1 MIFFKTALTMVGL
14 TAGILLTGVSH
25 AADEAAATKYGFVDM
40 QKALQSVESGKKA
53 KVQLEKDFNAKKK
66 DLQNEETAIR
76 KMDEEFRKQSLVM
89 SDEARAKKGS
99 ELQERVMKFQQQTQK
114 AQSEI
119 QQKEQALTA
128 PLVVKLK
135 NIIAEQAKAK
145 GYAAIFEKNENVV
158 LYSND
163 KDDLTSAVV
172 ELFNKQNK

>member
-1 MIFFKTALTMVGL
+1 MFFKSALAIAGL
-14 TAGILLTGVSH
+14 TAGILLGGGAYS
-25 AADEAAATKYGFVDM
+25 ADEAAVKYGFVDM

-53 KVQLEKDFNAKKK
+53 KAQLEKDFNNKKK
-66 DLQNEETAIR
+66 ELQNEETAIR

-119 QQKEQALTA
+119 QQKEQELTA

-135 NIIAEQAKAK
+135 NIISEQAKSK

-158 LYSND
+158 LFSLE
-163 KDDLTSAVV
+163 KDDLTSALI
-172 ELFNKQNK
+172 EQFNKQNK

>member
-1 MIFFKTALTMVGL
+1 MFSKNAFIVAVVVSGVTA
-14 TAGILLTGVSH
+14 H
-25 AADEAAATKYGFVDM
+25 AADDSAVKYGFVDM

-53 KVQLEKDFNAKKK
+53 KGQLEKDFNNKKK
-66 DLQNEETAIR
+66 ELQNEETAIR

-114 AQSEI
+114 AQAEI
-119 QQKEQALTA
+119 QQKEQELTA

-135 NIIAEQAKAK
+135 NIISEQAKSK

-158 LYSND
+158 LYSIE
-163 KDDLTSAVV
+163 KDDLTSSIV
-172 ELFNKQNK
+172 EQFNKQNK